1 MKVIQMLEY
10 SPITGAKYGT
20 VEIPDALTTSQYNAM
35 CTRIQHEQNTRIKR
49 MRDTN
54 IKHK

>member
-35 CTRIQHEQNTRIKR
+35 CTRIQHAQNTRIKR